1 MIAYRANDPDAEGVL
16 MNEEFWRA
24 VRMKERNSNDS
35 RRTGAVNIAIL
46 FGTAAIALT
55 LILTPMLASRD
66 GPARLASVTI
76 ADPYDNIATG
86 SIPAVAKDRTE
97 SANGK
102 RYVIRRSVLQDN
114 PESYCIVRGY
124 QSGEDC

>member
-1 MIAYRANDPDAEGVL
+1 
-16 MNEEFWRA
+16 
-24 VRMKERNSNDS
+24 MKERNSNDS

-55 LILTPMLASRD
+55 LILTPMLAGRD

-76 ADPYDNIATG
+76 ADPYDNISTG
-86 SIPAVAKDRTE
+86 SIPAAGKDRTE

-124 QSGEDC
+124 RSGDDC

>member
-1 MIAYRANDPDAEGVL
+1 
-16 MNEEFWRA
+16 
-24 VRMKERNSNDS
+24 MKERNSNNS
-35 RRTGAVNIAIL
+35 RRTGALNIAIL

-55 LILTPMLASRD
+55 LILTPMLAGRD

-76 ADPYDNIATG
+76 PDAYDNISTG
-86 SIPAVAKDRTE
+86 SIPSAAKDRTE

-102 RYVIRRSVLQDN
+102 RYVIRRSILQEN

-124 QSGEDC
+124 RSDENC